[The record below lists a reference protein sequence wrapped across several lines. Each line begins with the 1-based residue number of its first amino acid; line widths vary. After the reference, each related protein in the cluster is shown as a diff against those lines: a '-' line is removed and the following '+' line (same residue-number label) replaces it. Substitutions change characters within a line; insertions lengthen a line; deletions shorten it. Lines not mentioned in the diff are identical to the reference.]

1 MMYNSSLAKEMNM
14 YIEMRTECMSPGTV
28 SSDKGTLA
36 ELDSFLVENSITE
49 KSLSEATLNLWKD
62 GLSGKSKTKNNKIG
76 TVRGFVKYIN
86 TLGYEAFIPENI
98 RVKSDYIPYIFTD
111 EEIEQLIYYADN
123 ISVSRSA
130 SKFLH
135 LKVPMVI
142 RILYSCGTRLGETM
156 ALKRKDIDFKNST
169 LFFRETK
176 FSKERCIPV
185 HHSLLRILERYCFA
199 TGIMDK
205 PDDFLFPGKKPGTH
219 FTTRQMSEWFSI
231 LLEKADID
239 QTDKTDSG
247 RGACIHCL
255 RHLFVLKA
263 MQQLEKAGHPVD
275 MNDLLLPTYLG
286 HTHMLDTDKYMRFSG
301 VQVPESLQAFEDFTN
316 NLIPTV
322 EDYYYE
328 ED

>member
-1 MMYNSSLAKEMNM
+1 MSNRKIQMPREVYIDPGIVKDTADICKTLRLDKKILIVTGSHTYDVGAVPVINS
-14 YIEMRTECMSPGTV
+14 
-28 SSDKGTLA
+28 
-36 ELDSFLVENSITE
+36 
-49 KSLSEATLNLWKD
+49 
-62 GLSGKSKTKNNKIG
+62 
-76 TVRGFVKYIN
+76 
-86 TLGYEAFIPENI
+86 
-98 RVKSDYIPYIFTD
+98 
-111 EEIEQLIYYADN
+111 
-123 ISVSRSA
+123 
-130 SKFLH
+130 
-135 LKVPMVI
+135 
-142 RILYSCGTRLGETM
+142 
-156 ALKRKDIDFKNST
+156 
-169 LFFRETK
+169 
-176 FSKERCIPV
+176 
-185 HHSLLRILERYCFA
+185 
-199 TGIMDK
+199 
-205 PDDFLFPGKKPGTH
+205 
-219 FTTRQMSEWFSI
+219 
-231 LLEKADID
+231 LEKADID